1 MARTLEEFIASMS
14 PEAQAA
20 VALETERLLK
30 EITMSE
36 ISITLTPYFKDLV
49 EAKVQ
54 SGRYS
59 DASDVLREALRLF
72 EQHERERE
80 SRVPDRKD
88 DPAYGTLGA
97 LLDVS
102 VRWHGDDLAERL
114 ADVYAERTLV
124 EG

>member
-1 MARTLEEFIASMS
+1 MARTLEEFIAAMS

-30 EITMSE
+30 ETRMSE
-36 ISITLTPYFKDLV
+36 ISITLTPHFTALI

-59 DASDVLREALRLF
+59 DAGDVLREALRLF

-80 SRVPDRKD
+80 ARLRDLQAAIDEGLASGESRPFST
-88 DPAYGTLGA
+88 YGTLGA
-97 LLDVS
+97 LLDAS
-102 VRWHGDDLAERL
+102 VRWHG
-114 ADVYAERTLV
+114 
-124 EG
+124 

>member
-1 MARTLEEFIASMS
+1 MARTLQEFIASMS

-20 VALETERLLK
+20 VARETERLLK
-30 EITMSE
+30 ETTMSE
-36 ISITLTPYFKDLV
+36 ISITLTPYFKELV

-80 SRVPDRKD
+80 ARLRDLQAAIDEGLASGESRPFDIDAMLRRSHEQRAKQI
-88 DPAYGTLGA
+88 ATL
-97 LLDVS
+97 
-102 VRWHGDDLAERL
+102 
-114 ADVYAERTLV
+114 T
-124 EG
+124 

>member
-1 MARTLEEFIASMS
+1 
-14 PEAQAA
+14 
-20 VALETERLLK
+20 
-30 EITMSE
+30 MSE

-80 SRVPDRKD
+80 ARLRDLQAAIDEGLASGESQPFST
-88 DPAYGTLGA
+88 YGTLGA
-97 LLDVS
+97 LLDAS

-114 ADVYAERTLV
+114 ADVYASRTLV